1 MIKALAWAL
10 RQHPDKVNSLEK
22 LVLVVL
28 ADMAN
33 EDGVV
38 NALKYKVARTAC
50 LDIDELDGILAH
62 LADKGFIKDLENE
75 IDAADTTV
83 LYKLIVI

>member
-28 ADMAN
+28 ADMATD
-33 EDGVV
+33 DGMV
-38 NALKYKVARTAC
+38 NALKYKLARNAC
-50 LDIDELDGILAH
+50 LDIDELDDILTN
-62 LADKGFIKDLENE
+62 LIDKGFIKEARDYVEPH
-75 IDAADTTV
+75 DTTV
-83 LYKLIVI
+83 LYKLIVV